1 MSPFATR
8 FAPSPTGRLHRG
20 HAFSALTGF
29 EAARSAGGR
38 FVLRLEDIDTTRCRP
53 VFEAGI
59 LQDLA
64 WLGLTW
70 ETPVLRQSEH
80 LPDYLAALRSLR
92 NRGLTY
98 RCFRSRKEVA
108 QAMMSAPHGAME
120 VFRGGPLAAEDEAR
134 RLAEGQP
141 YAWRL
146 SLLAAEAALGGFE
159 ALGFREEGTS
169 PAGEC
174 GDIAARPA
182 LGGDVILA
190 RKDVGVAYHLAV
202 TVDDAR
208 QGVSHVIRG
217 QDLFDATHVQCLLQ
231 SLLNLPRPTY
241 RHHALM
247 VGPDGLRLSK
257 RNDAETLEN
266 LRAQGVTA
274 KDLRRELGFD

>member
-1 MSPFATR
+1 
-8 FAPSPTGRLHRG
+8 
-20 HAFSALTGF
+20 
-29 EAARSAGGR
+29 
-38 FVLRLEDIDTTRCRP
+38 
-53 VFEAGI
+53 
-59 LQDLA
+59 
-64 WLGLTW
+64 
-70 ETPVLRQSEH
+70 
-80 LPDYLAALRSLR
+80 
-92 NRGLTY
+92 
-98 RCFRSRKEVA
+98 
-108 QAMMSAPHGAME
+108 MMSAPHGAME